1 MRITLNQKNEM
12 KLLPIIKKLV
22 KNPWIGVAV
31 SLVIIIPRLY
41 KILDDITVLRIEY
54 LLLAFS
60 FPLYLKSLKKIFDEI
75 LDSTDDSY
83 E

>member
-31 SLVIIIPRLY
+31 SLVIIIPCLY
-41 KILDDITVLRIEY
+41 RILDDITVLRIEY
-54 LLLAFS
+54 VLLALS